1 MTNVE
6 ALKNL
11 VNALSGT
18 PNGNTNAELIDKIAS
33 LIKDG
38 ALVELPETT
47 VSDNGM
53 VLEVEQGKWTKKRP
67 DKFPFIIPI
76 NFDPSSPL
84 SGTVAFDSDKSA
96 DAMTALRAGRPICVQ
111 QVGAETN
118 LSPISGMTCLSTADY
133 SDTNPDHW
141 DIIAYA
147 RANLFEISGGAVT
160 SLSVI
165 EINLQTNTWT
175 ASIKLFN

>member
-111 QVGAETN
+111 IVGVETN
-118 LSPISGMTCLSTADY
+118 LIPISYMICLNSADIT
-133 SDTNPDHW
+133 DTDPDHW
-141 DIIAYA
+141 DRIAYVHA
-147 RANLFEISGGAVT
+147 YQFESHEAAIT
-160 SLSVI
+160 SLDVI
-165 EINLQTNTWT
+165 EISLLANDWT
-175 ASIKLFN
+175 ASMKLFN